1 MGGIGIFLLLSALL
15 VVIPVILQV
24 KQGEIRWADARGYA
38 LFVVG
43 LLVAAAADS
52 RAAGT
57 HRTAIAV
64 AGVILSLAGLLV
76 QIRVAPR
83 NQ

>member
-15 VVIPVILQV
+15 VMIPVALQLR
-24 KQGEIRWADARGYA
+24 QREIRWADTRGYA
-38 LFVVG
+38 LFVIG

-52 RAAGT
+52 RAAGS
-57 HRTAIAV
+57 HRTSLAV

-76 QIRVAPR
+76 QIRVQPR
-83 NQ
+83 ND